1 MKFHPILTNVGDHV
15 AFKEYKVWEVQNAMK
30 QTPSTLAVSVFVLSV
45 SFSHSLDWTYTC
57 VPSDRSFFFHSLSF
71 LVYWRNR
78 FTTCASVSFSSLTSL
93 KGLYFFLKKKKE
105 KTDMFLQIDLP
116 AVEQAPDTHI
126 QTHLHLRK
134 QATCVWESFF
144 PPVIGCNWRYLLFI
158 VSLKTTGNQ
167 KQKTASDVYFCVC
180 VYEIIETC
188 QFQQFTFLFFFKYQK
203 SQTALHENCSWLVVH
218 GLFLFWKVSMFWL
231 RA

>member
-1 MKFHPILTNVGDHV
+1 MRSAECDETD
-15 AFKEYKVWEVQNAMK
+15 
-30 QTPSTLAVSVFVLSV
+30 TLHSCRLCFCSVRLVLS
-45 SFSHSLDWTYTC
+45 FSRLDIHM
-57 VPSDRSFFFHSLSF
+57 RSIRPFIFFSLSLFFGVLKKQVHHLCLCLLLQSDEPEGALF
-71 LVYWRNR
+71 L
-78 FTTCASVSFSSLTSL
+78 SE
-93 KGLYFFLKKKKE
+93 KKKE

>member
-1 MKFHPILTNVGDHV
+1 MRSAECDETD
-15 AFKEYKVWEVQNAMK
+15 
-30 QTPSTLAVSVFVLSV
+30 TLHSCRLCFCSVRLVLS
-45 SFSHSLDWTYTC
+45 FSRLDIHM
-57 VPSDRSFFFHSLSF
+57 RSIRPFIFFSLSLFFGVLKKQVHHLCLCLLLQSDEPEGALF
-71 LVYWRNR
+71 L
-78 FTTCASVSFSSLTSL
+78 SE
-93 KGLYFFLKKKKE
+93 KKKE

-218 GLFLFWKVSMFWL
+218 GLFSFWKVSMFWL

>member
-1 MKFHPILTNVGDHV
+1 MRSAECDETD
-15 AFKEYKVWEVQNAMK
+15 
-30 QTPSTLAVSVFVLSV
+30 TLHSCRLCFCSVRLVLS
-45 SFSHSLDWTYTC
+45 FSRLDIHM
-57 VPSDRSFFFHSLSF
+57 RSIRPFIFFSLSLFFGVLKKQVHHLCLCLLLQSDEPEGALF
-71 LVYWRNR
+71 L
-78 FTTCASVSFSSLTSL
+78 SE
-93 KGLYFFLKKKKE
+93 KKKE

-188 QFQQFTFLFFFKYQK
+188 QFQQFTFLFFLNIRNHKQHYMR
-203 SQTALHENCSWLVVH
+203 TVH
-218 GLFLFWKVSMFWL
+218 GLLFMACSCFGKFQCFDCVL
-231 RA
+231 K

>member
-1 MKFHPILTNVGDHV
+1 MLLLRNIKYEKCRMRWNRHPPLLPSLFLFCPSRSLILSTGHTHAFH
-15 AFKEYKVWEVQNAMK
+15 
-30 QTPSTLAVSVFVLSV
+30 QTV
-45 SFSHSLDWTYTC
+45 H
-57 VPSDRSFFFHSLSF
+57 FFFTLSLFWCTEETGSPLVPLSPSPVWRAWRGFISF
-71 LVYWRNR
+71 W
-78 FTTCASVSFSSLTSL
+78 
-93 KGLYFFLKKKKE
+93 KKKKE

>member
-1 MKFHPILTNVGDHV
+1 MRSAECDETD
-15 AFKEYKVWEVQNAMK
+15 
-30 QTPSTLAVSVFVLSV
+30 TLHSCRLCFCSVRLVLS
-45 SFSHSLDWTYTC
+45 FSRLDIHM
-57 VPSDRSFFFHSLSF
+57 RSIRPFIFFSLSLFFGVLKKQVHHLCLCLLLQSDEPEGALF
-71 LVYWRNR
+71 L
-78 FTTCASVSFSSLTSL
+78 SE
-93 KGLYFFLKKKKE
+93 KKKKE